1 MFNWICEN
9 LSTIIVATIL
19 IAAVA
24 AVISYLVKNK
34 RRGGCGCGS
43 GCSHCALQGKC
54 RK

>member
-9 LSTIIVATIL
+9 LSTIIVAIIL

-34 RRGGCGCGS
+34 RRGGCCFGS
-43 GCSHCALQGKC
+43 GCAHCAVQGKC